1 MKKIK
6 AIVFDLDDTLFLENL
21 FRRSGFNFIA
31 KKLNRAGIS
40 VTSKKIFQMSKQY
53 PKTLFNEIVFRY
65 HLSYSPEDL
74 LGWYRNHPPKI
85 RAYPGVKLLLKRLKR
100 EYKIKRI
107 VSVSIDGIILSPC
120 GSCREL
126 MYQIDDKNY
135 NTKIIL
141 EKNRLVKLS
150 DLLPEIWQKKFY

>member
-1 MKKIK
+1 MNNDELIQK
-6 AIVFDLDDTLFLENL
+6 AKEIT
-21 FRRSGFNFIA
+21 
-31 KKLNRAGIS
+31 KLNKLSDEAVAGEVGSALITDKGN
-40 VTSKKIFQMSKQY
+40 VY
-53 PKTLFNEIVFRY
+53 
-65 HLSYSPEDL
+65 
-74 LGWYRNHPPKI
+74 LGVSIH
-85 RAYPGVKLLLKRLKR
+85 ACCGVGSCAEYIAIANMVLKR